1 MDEDKRPHDTS
12 SPGEHPQSQDS
23 RRDFIKTVVSAAA
36 GLTLAAAA
44 AGSEAHA
51 APAASRSAVVSTG
64 SQTSLSHHLDVFR
77 SALQNNDLGTVA
89 SYFAPNADYR
99 STQGI
104 VRGSDDIAAGT
115 DDALLMRGT
124 ADITSIKWIS
134 RETALVDGVF
144 AAGTAR
150 GWFTEIW
157 DSNGGEDFIIRA
169 SRIRVGPSGD
179 AFNALSQLSPST
191 ISDGVPDDV
200 VQREEAEIRGHF
212 KSFRTAF
219 NGGDAKGVTALLTKT
234 ADANPVFSFLDG
246 RAQVMNGAVEMQ
258 TKAANMTAPF
268 NSGDG
273 TASNSAG
280 ERKGRGALY
289 LAGEPKVLR
298 FLSPT
303 VAVVDGTAEIS
314 NIPLAHGFAPKAMKG
329 VYSTL
334 WTKTDTGWLCEAA
347 RPWF

>member
-12 SPGEHPQSQDS
+12 PPGEHPHSQDS

-51 APAASRSAVVSTG
+51 APAASGAAVVSTG
-64 SQTSLSHHLDVFR
+64 AQNSLAHHLEAFR
-77 SALQNNDLGTVA
+77 SALQSNDLGTVA

-99 STQGI
+99 STQGL
-104 VRGSDDIAAGT
+104 VRGSGEITASV
-115 DDALLMRGT
+115 DDALQLRGT

-134 RETALVDGVF
+134 KETALVDGVF
-144 AAGTAR
+144 AAGKAR

-157 DSNGGEDFIIRA
+157 DSNSNGGKDFIIRA
-169 SRIRVGPSGD
+169 SRIRVGPSDG

-212 KSFRTAF
+212 KSFRAAF
-219 NGGDAKGVTALLTKT
+219 NGGDTKGVTSLLTRT

-246 RAQVMNGAVEMQ
+246 RAQVMNGTVEME

-268 NSGDG
+268 NPGDG
-273 TASNSAG
+273 TGSGG
-280 ERKGRGALY
+280 ERKVRGALY

-303 VAVVDGTAEIS
+303 VVFVDGTAEIS
-314 NIPLAHGFAPKAMKG
+314 NIPLAHGFAPKEMKG